1 MNLYDFSSPFVK
13 CLILRIFLFEKFFA
27 FVDQKKNHLFKKLS
41 RRILSFN
48 EITKWVSHEAYKVSF
63 FVEF

>member
-41 RRILSFN
+41 GRIFTFT
-48 EITKWVSHEAYKVSF
+48 EIAKWASHEVYKVSF